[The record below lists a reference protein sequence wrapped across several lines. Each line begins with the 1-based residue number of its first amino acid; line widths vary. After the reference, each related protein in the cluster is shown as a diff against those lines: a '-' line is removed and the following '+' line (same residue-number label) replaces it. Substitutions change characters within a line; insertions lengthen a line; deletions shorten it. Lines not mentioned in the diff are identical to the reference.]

1 MTWKKRA
8 VASRVKA
15 ALLEILVHGLI
26 MRLVPL
32 RDKEISELVLNMLD
46 QQVYLPVTVRGLTN
60 PVLKWSLE
68 MAVSPAF
75 SAWV

>member
-1 MTWKKRA
+1 
-8 VASRVKA
+8 
-15 ALLEILVHGLI
+15 
-26 MRLVPL
+26 MRLVLL
-32 RDKEISELVLNMLD
+32 RDKEISELVLNVLD